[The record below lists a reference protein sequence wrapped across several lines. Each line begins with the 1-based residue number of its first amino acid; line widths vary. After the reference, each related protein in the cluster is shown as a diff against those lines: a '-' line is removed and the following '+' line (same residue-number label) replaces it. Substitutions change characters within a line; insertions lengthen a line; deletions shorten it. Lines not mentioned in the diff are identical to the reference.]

1 MGSAVDPRPS
11 RLSPSRM
18 GGITMTK
25 AEDREWHLDKKVPIA
40 LIVTIALTFGGQAIT
55 FTIWA
60 TRLDNRVASLEQKD
74 NDRNRQADK
83 LNEIAV
89 NIATLTARAE
99 STNQQLSDVK
109 RNVESLTQQVLQEKT
124 RR

>member
-1 MGSAVDPRPS
+1 
-11 RLSPSRM
+11 
-18 GGITMTK
+18 MTK
-25 AEDREWHLDKKVPIA
+25 PDAVDREWHLDKKVPIA
-40 LIVTIALTFGGQAIT
+40 LILTIALTFGGQAIT